1 MRPASGGL
9 SKVQGIPHIDFWQL
23 GLALFF
29 IVMAG
34 GASLW
39 LKLGLGRDLLVG
51 TARTFGQL
59 FLMGYVLAHIFQIRL
74 PWLVVLLFV
83 GMIFFAAR
91 IVAGRVKGSG
101 IPVLGPVLV
110 SMLLSYLAISY
121 LVSAAVVRADPWWEP
136 RVFLPLGGM
145 VVGNSMNAMA
155 LALERLFSEVKN
167 RRIEVETLLCLGAD
181 QREATEGISRNAVK
195 AGMIPSINSM
205 MGVGLVFLPGM
216 MTGQILGGADP
227 VTAIKYQIVVMLML
241 VGSTTLGSVAAVW
254 LARKR
259 IFTPAQQLN
268 PALAVDGD

>member
-1 MRPASGGL
+1 M
-9 SKVQGIPHIDFWQL
+9 QGIPNIDFWQL

-39 LKLGLGRDLLVG
+39 LKLGLGKDLLVG

-59 FLMGYVLAHIFQIRL
+59 FLMGYVLAYIFQIRL
-74 PWLVVLLFV
+74 PWMVVLLFV

-91 IVAGRVKGSG
+91 IVAGRVRGKG
-101 IPVLGPVLV
+101 IPVMGPVLV

-268 PALAVDGD
+268 PALALDGG